1 MQFLESYQNFVVLF
15 KDSISVYNGKNGRLQ
30 MYLDSLAGE
39 QNKEGFGD
47 FSSMTFDDKHR
58 KVFIGDINGLIR
70 VFNVNTGCEI
80 TTL

>member
-1 MQFLESYQNFVVLF
+1 
-15 KDSISVYNGKNGRLQ
+15 

-58 KVFIGDINGLIR
+58 KVFIGDINGLVR
-70 VFNVNTGCEI
+70 VFNVNTGSEI